1 MKIIDNLIAL
11 RIIYLL
17 TVPFDKT
24 DAFKL
29 GLIDANGSKLKDADT
44 AEEKNATSMLHRLV
58 WNIKKVFALVP
69 GGKTRLGSLTAA
81 YLLVRESYENKFS
94 EEQALRY
101 FTENFDR
108 VWNMPFEEREFV
120 EDALSTLLE
129 DSPVNATGD
138 AVSTNIQTIRKGR
151 KFAEFQVD
159 DDTFGKFKNGKAKFR
174 RWDNYLNLNDD
185 THKQVY
191 DFAKKN
197 PHGIIV
203 LKDST
208 GAMKGIR
215 YSRRG
220 SGNWAN
226 IKRNPR
232 QIVESLDSLYI
243 NMSIDNFTL

>member
-1 MKIIDNLIAL
+1 MRIIDNLIAL

-29 GLIDANGSKLKDADT
+29 GLIDANGSKLKDAASSD
-44 AEEKNATSMLHRLV
+44 EKNATSMLHRLV
-58 WNIKKVFALVP
+58 WNIKKVFALAP

-81 YLLVRESYENKFS
+81 YLLVRESYEQKLT
-94 EEQALRY
+94 EEQSLAY
-101 FTENFDR
+101 FNENFDR
-108 VWNMPFEEREFV
+108 VWNLQFEERDIV
-120 EDALSTLLE
+120 EDALATLME
-129 DSPVNATGD
+129 DAPANATGA
-138 AVSTNIQTIRKGR
+138 AVSTNTPTIKKGR
-151 KFAEFQVD
+151 RFAEFQVD
-159 DDTFGKFKNGKAKFR
+159 DETFGKFKNGKAKFR
-174 RWDNYLNLNDD
+174 RWGHYLNLNDD

-203 LKDST
+203 LKDSA
-208 GAMKGIR
+208 GSMKGIR

-232 QIVESLDSLYI
+232 QVTE
-243 NMSIDNFTL
+243 SIDLLYTDVNIEDFNT